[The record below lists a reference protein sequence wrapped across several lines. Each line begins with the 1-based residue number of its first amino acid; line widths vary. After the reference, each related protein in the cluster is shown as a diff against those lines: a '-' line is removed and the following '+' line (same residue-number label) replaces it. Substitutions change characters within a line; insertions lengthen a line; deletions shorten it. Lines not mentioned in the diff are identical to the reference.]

1 MDKNTLSHYGWIV
14 VLILILS
21 VLLALATPF
30 GLFVARGFEATYVA
44 FTMGD
49 YEGLGNLIDEAGGNE
64 HTAVIIPPPVVDD
77 GEVKPG
83 TGVDVERFYKMLPVR
98 AGKADMYGEAFIN
111 GNGEIDYDEVLAN
124 VFYDCFPDDTFEETV
139 AVSEDEMLNIIR
151 NKFIFSDEQFE
162 NFKAQGTYMFS
173 SSYDYV
179 NYQDGVFTLTDPR
192 RGDAADYKHDLK
204 GFVDDKAGTLKLYYD
219 YSTTGYNDGTE
230 PAHQYYYEVVYKYN
244 GSTNFDTLYNEGMG
258 MYYIT
263 GTDENVINSL
273 RAETI
278 SKVAALPVD
287 MTPAE

>member
-44 FTMGD
+44 FSLGD

-83 TGVDVERFYKMLPVR
+83 TGVDVERFYEMLPVR

-124 VFYDCFPDDTFEETV
+124 VFYDCFPADYFEQTITIT
-139 AVSEDEMLNIIR
+139 EDEMLNIIR

-162 NFKAQGTYMFS
+162 NLKAQGTYIFS
-173 SSYDYV
+173 DSYDYV
-179 NYQDGVFTLTDPR
+179 KYQDGVFTLTDPR
-192 RGDAADYKHDLK
+192 KGDAADYKHELK
-204 GFVDDKAGTLKLYYD
+204 GFVDNKSGTLKLYYD

-230 PAHQYYYEVVYKYN
+230 PTHQYYYEVVYKYS
-244 GSTNFDTLYNEGMG
+244 GSTEFGTKYNEGWG

-263 GTDENVINSL
+263 GTAENVINSL

>member
-30 GLFVARGFEATYVA
+30 GKFIAKGFEATYVA
-44 FTMGD
+44 FSLGD
-49 YEGLGNLIDEAGGNE
+49 YDNLGNLIDEAGGNE
-64 HTAVIIPPPVVDD
+64 HTAVIIPPPEVDD
-77 GEVKPG
+77 GETEPG
-83 TGVDVERFYKMLPVR
+83 TGIDIERFYEMQPVR
-98 AGKADMYGEAFIN
+98 LGKADMYGEAFIN

-124 VFYDCFPDDTFEETV
+124 VFYDCFPADYFEQTITIT
-139 AVSEDEMLNIIR
+139 EDEMLNIIR

-179 NYQDGVFTLTDPR
+179 KYQDGVFTLTDPR

-204 GFVDDKAGTLKLYYD
+204 GFVDDKSGTLKLYYD
-219 YSTTGYNDGTE
+219 YSTTGYNDGTD
-230 PAHQYYYEVVYKYN
+230 PTHQYYYEVVYKYS
-244 GSTNFDTLYNEGMG
+244 GSTEFGTKYNEGWG

-278 SKVAALPVD
+278 SKVATLPVD